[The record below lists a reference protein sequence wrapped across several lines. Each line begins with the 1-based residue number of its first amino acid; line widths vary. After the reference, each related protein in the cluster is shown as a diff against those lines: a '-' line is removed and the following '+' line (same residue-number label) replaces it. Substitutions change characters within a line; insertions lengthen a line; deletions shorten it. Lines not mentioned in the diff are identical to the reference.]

1 MIKILHNPNLFGI
14 MKRLVYIIII
24 LISYTSLSY
33 SKEINC
39 ASHNVYVIDADTI
52 KLCNMK
58 IRLNGISAA
67 ERGHVTYKSCKKTV
81 EKIIAESDTVSCKLT
96 GDMTYERH
104 VGICAI
110 TKKDKTD
117 DLQQKIIENGC
128 ARDCKRYSRGRYKIF
143 ETEASRELP
152 LPNYCK

>member
-1 MIKILHNPNLFGI
+1 MIKILQNPNLFGI

-110 TKKDKTD
+110 TKKNKTG

-128 ARDCKRYSRGRYKIF
+128 ARDCKRYSRGRYKSF

>member
-1 MIKILHNPNLFGI
+1 

-52 KLCNMK
+52 KLCNVK

-81 EKIIAESDTVSCKLT
+81 GKIIADSETVSCILT
-96 GDMTYERH
+96 GDMTYDRH
-104 VGICAI
+104 VGICAV
-110 TKKDKTD
+110 TKKDITE
-117 DLQQKIIENGC
+117 DLQQKIIEYGC
-128 ARDCKRYSRGRYKIF
+128 ARDCKRYSSGKYKIF

-152 LPNYCK
+152 HPNYCK

>member
-1 MIKILHNPNLFGI
+1 MIKILHNPDCFGI

-39 ASHNVYVIDADTI
+39 VSHNVYVIDADTI

-128 ARDCKRYSRGRYKIF
+128 ARDCKRY
-143 ETEASRELP
+143 
-152 LPNYCK
+152 

>member
-1 MIKILHNPNLFGI
+1 

-96 GDMTYERH
+96 GDMTYDRH
-104 VGICAI
+104 VGIC
-110 TKKDKTD
+110 TVSKK
-117 DLQQKIIENGC
+117 
-128 ARDCKRYSRGRYKIF
+128 R
-143 ETEASRELP
+143 
-152 LPNYCK
+152 

>member
-1 MIKILHNPNLFGI
+1 

-67 ERGHVTYKSCKKTV
+67 ERGHVTYKPCKNIA

-96 GDMTYERH
+96 GDMTYDRH
-104 VGICAI
+104 VGICRV
-110 TKKDKTD
+110 TKKDKTE

-128 ARDCKRYSRGRYKIF
+128 AEIVNDTQKGSIKSSRQKRQ
-143 ETEASRELP
+143 E
-152 LPNYCK
+152 NYPFRTIVNEIYFYCD

>member
-1 MIKILHNPNLFGI
+1 

-24 LISYTSLSY
+24 LISYTSLSH

-39 ASHNVYVIDADTI
+39 AFGNVNVIDADTI
-52 KLCNMK
+52 KLCDMK

-67 ERGHVTYKSCKKTV
+67 ERGHKTYKSCKNTA
-81 EKIIAESDTVSCKLT
+81 EKIISEFDTISCKLT
-96 GDMTYERH
+96 GDMTYDRH
-104 VGICAI
+104 VGIC
-110 TKKDKTD
+110 TVSKKGKTE

-128 ARDCKRYSRGRYKIF
+128 ARDCKRYSKGKYKIF

>member
-1 MIKILHNPNLFGI
+1 

-39 ASHNVYVIDADTI
+39 ASNNVYVIDADTI

-81 EKIIAESDTVSCKLT
+81 GKIIAESDTVSCKLT

-104 VGICAI
+104 VGICSI
-110 TKKDKTD
+110 TKKNKTG
-117 DLQQKIIENGC
+117 DLQQKIIESGC

>member
-1 MIKILHNPNLFGI
+1 

-67 ERGHVTYKSCKKTV
+67 ERGHVSYKSCKKTV
-81 EKIIAESDTVSCKLT
+81 EKIIAESDIVSCKLT
-96 GDMTYERH
+96 GDMTYDRH
-104 VGICAI
+104 VGICSV
-110 TKKDKTD
+110 TKRDKTE
-117 DLQQKIIENGC
+117 DLQQKIIEIGC
-128 ARDCKRYSRGRYKIF
+128 ARDCQRYSSGKYKIF
-143 ETEASRELP
+143 ETEASRALP
-152 LPNYCK
+152 LPKYCN

>member
-1 MIKILHNPNLFGI
+1 MIKILQNPNLFGI

-52 KLCNMK
+52 KLCNVK

-67 ERGHVTYKSCKKTV
+67 ERGHVTYKSCKKIV
-81 EKIIAESDTVSCKLT
+81 EKIIAESDTMSCKLT
-96 GDMTYERH
+96 GDMTYKRH

>member
-1 MIKILHNPNLFGI
+1 

-39 ASHNVYVIDADTI
+39 ATHNVYVIDADTL
-52 KLCNMK
+52 KLCDIK

-81 EKIIAESDTVSCKLT
+81 EKIIAESDTMSCRLT
-96 GDMTYERH
+96 GDMTYDRY
-104 VGICAI
+104 VGICSV
-110 TKKDKTD
+110 KKRDKTE
-117 DLQQKIIENGC
+117 DLQKKIIEIGC
-128 ARDCKRYSRGRYKIF
+128 ARDCKRYSSGKYKIF

-152 LPNYCK
+152 LPKYCN

>member
-1 MIKILHNPNLFGI
+1 

-39 ASHNVYVIDADTI
+39 TAHNVYVIDADTI
-52 KLCNMK
+52 KLCNKK

-67 ERGHVTYKSCKKTV
+67 EKGHVTYKSCKKTV

-96 GDMTYERH
+96 GDMTYDRY
-104 VGICAI
+104 VGICTV
-110 TKKDKTD
+110 TKKDITE
-117 DLQQKIIENGC
+117 DLQQKIIENSC
-128 ARDCKRYSRGRYKIF
+128 ARDCRSYSRGKYKIF

>member
-1 MIKILHNPNLFGI
+1 MIKILQNPNLFGI

-39 ASHNVYVIDADTI
+39 VSHNVYVIDADTI
-52 KLCNMK
+52 ILCNMK

-81 EKIIAESDTVSCKLT
+81 EKIIADSETVSCKLT
-96 GDMTYERH
+96 GDMTYDLH
-104 VGICAI
+104 VGICAV
-110 TKKDKTD
+110 TKKDITE

-128 ARDCKRYSRGRYKIF
+128 ARDCKRYSRGKYKIF

-152 LPNYCK
+152 HPNYCK

>member
-1 MIKILHNPNLFGI
+1 

-67 ERGHVTYKSCKKTV
+67 ERGHATYEPCKKIV

-96 GDMTYERH
+96 GDMTYDRH
-104 VGICAI
+104 VGICRV
-110 TKKDKTD
+110 TKKDKTE

-128 ARDCKRYSRGRYKIF
+128 ARDCKRYSSGKYKIF
-143 ETEASRELP
+143 ETEASKELP